1 MKKEIEKQFIRL
13 GRRREIQF
21 QNEQIALRPREYS
34 GHVSSLDGCCSM
46 VYDLIDLETG
56 RVAGELALRLG
67 EGPALFYLG
76 HVGYHVDP
84 PYQGRH
90 YALQACRL
98 ALPVFREFGLH
109 SFVITTDD
117 DNWASIRT
125 CERLGCRLESVVE
138 VPGWCRSEFSLSE
151 RKRRYIFASFSDE
164 SRF

>member
-21 QNEQIALRPREYS
+21 QNDQIALRPREYDS
-34 GHVSSLDGCCSM
+34 HVVSLDGCCSM
-46 VYDLIDLETG
+46 VYDLIDLKTG
-56 RVAGELALRLG
+56 RAAGELALRLG

-98 ALPVFREFGLH
+98 ALPVFSEFGLF

-117 DNWASIRT
+117 DNLPSIRT
-125 CERLGCRLESVVE
+125 CEKLGCRLESTVD
-138 VPGWCRSEFSLSE
+138 VPCWCRSEFGLSE
-151 RKRRYIFASFSDE
+151 RKRRYVFGPFFS
-164 SRF
+164 